1 MKQGRSQIKGGG
13 KIYKRKHI
21 KAYIKQQKS
30 NNANNVV
37 ENFLRHVHSNYG
49 SQDSASIGLVIE

>member
-37 ENFLRHVHSNYG
+37 ENFLRHVHS
-49 SQDSASIGLVIE
+49 

>member
-13 KIYKRKHI
+13 KIYKRIHI

-37 ENFLRHVHSNYG
+37 ENFLRHVHS
-49 SQDSASIGLVIE
+49 